1 MFDFAMPSLVMF
13 RKPDIRC
20 DDCIDPDCLELDI
33 QAEASISENDRI
45 LR

>member
-1 MFDFAMPSLVMF
+1 MF
-13 RKPDIRC
+13 RKSNIRC
-20 DDCIDPDCLELDI
+20 DDYINADLLGLNI